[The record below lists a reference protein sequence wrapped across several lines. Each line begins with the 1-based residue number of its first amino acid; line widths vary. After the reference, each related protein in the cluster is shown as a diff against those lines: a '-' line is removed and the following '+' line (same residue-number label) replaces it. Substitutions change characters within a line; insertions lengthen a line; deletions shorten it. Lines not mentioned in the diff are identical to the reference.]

1 MPRLKEFRLFVAA
14 FEETSFSAAGRRENT
29 TQSGVSQHI
38 QRLEDVLGVRLF
50 HRRGKRIAPTPAGET
65 YYRHCAEML
74 SLHDEAMRDMQ
85 RFRGAEGELKI
96 GLTPWMS
103 RHILPA
109 ALDAFVTEFPNV
121 SVRIVE
127 DENHSLAERAKRG
140 EFPFVI
146 MPETDHAEHATVLLE
161 SRALLASCQ
170 SRSALRGDEVT
181 SDQLSK
187 LKLILPSSWSRWR
200 KVVERYLDENNCVPL
215 QTMEI
220 TSLSAAVKFIVNTDW
235 HSILPGIILA
245 AEPECGLIATR
256 QLRGA
261 PIFRIISA
269 SSQGEL
275 PAPAEAFRAL
285 LAREIT
291 TLGAREF
298 PVPSTGW
305 LRPQGRPAEPAP
317 RKPITAA
324 ARRRSS

>member
-14 FEETSFSAAGRRENT
+14 FEEASFSAAGRRENT

-50 HRRGKRIAPTPAGET
+50 HRRGKRVAPTPAGET
-65 YYRHCAEML
+65 YYRHCVEIL
-74 SLHDEAMRDMQ
+74 CLHDDAMRDMQ

-109 ALDAFVTEFPNV
+109 ALDAFVTDFPNV

-170 SRSALRGDEVT
+170 RRSATLGEEV
-181 SDQLSK
+181 SLGELSK

-220 TSLSAAVKFIVNTDW
+220 TSLSAAIKFIVSTDW
-235 HSILPGIILA
+235 HSILPSVILA
-245 AEPECGLIATR
+245 AEPERGLIATR
-256 QLRGA
+256 RLNGA
-261 PIFRIISA
+261 PIFRVISA
-269 SSQGEL
+269 SSLGEL
-275 PAPAEAFRAL
+275 PVPAEAFRKL

-291 TLGAREF
+291 ALGARELA
-298 PVPSTGW
+298 VPNAGGA
-305 LRPQGRPAEPAP
+305 RPQGRPAMPAP
-317 RKPITAA
+317 PKPATAA
-324 ARRRSS
+324 PRRRSS